1 MVTVI
6 TPPQILKNPNI
17 YNDSKSLFLAGSIE
31 MGICE
36 DWQQKTI
43 DIIKN
48 DSKMSNDVIIFNPRR
63 PDWDSKWEQNC
74 ENPHFSQQVNW
85 ELDHLEKADIIFMNF
100 EEETKSPITLLEL
113 GLYIKSNIVVCCPN
127 KFWRQGNVDIVCHR
141 NNIPLFDNFDLAVE
155 YVSHLLFKS

>member
-48 DSKMSNDVIIFNPRR
+48 DSK
-63 PDWDSKWEQNC
+63 
-74 ENPHFSQQVNW
+74 
-85 ELDHLEKADIIFMNF
+85 IFMNF